1 MAGDVVRKGTIE
13 IDYRVDSSQLQTA
26 ENAVKGLTAPI
37 EQLINNVKDLS
48 NKIASLGTRMAST
61 VSGSSAE
68 FRGLSASVRGI
79 GRSAS
84 TMSRNMAQGFNNVVT
99 TVNGTTTEV
108 RALGATTAQMSS
120 KMESGLNRVENAIQ
134 DNGRELK
141 TLQSIARATGQAL
154 VTGFNHT
161 ETAIMETTM
170 EVMRLRYSLEQSNKT
185 ALEAFKK
192 ALGLLKQAKKE
203 ANNTESAFES
213 LGDTLG
219 TVKAAV
225 AGFVSF
231 EAMKGLVT
239 SASDWT
245 AAMNHFRAATGASFK
260 DMKQYG
266 ESAKAVFNEG
276 IGETPLE
283 VAQAMAKIGQ
293 NTQVSGKNL
302 EKLTK
307 SALALQKTFDWDPT
321 ELTRATDM
329 AYKQWGYSHTQTM
342 GLLAKGAQMGL
353 DKNQNLLDSMN
364 EYAVHF
370 KKIGMSGEDMI
381 KVFAAVGKQGVF
393 DLDKAGDALKE
404 FSIRSI
410 DGSKGTVEAYQ
421 QLGLNA
427 ETMAAQMAKGG
438 PTAKRTFSTI
448 LESIK
453 GVKDPVKQDAI
464 GVALFGTMWE
474 DMGKKAIFAL
484 NDTKGSLGN
493 VKGTLSEI
501 ERLQYNDATTAF
513 KALGRTI
520 NTELAGVAGNA
531 VNKLRDTL
539 NNLRESGKLKEL
551 FEGFTEKAQEAY
563 QIVKDLWQ
571 ALTDSYN
578 TIKDNWS
585 TIGPII
591 AGVTA
596 AFVTYKGVVAAYNA
610 GQKLQAAYNAIVTG
624 SLRTQ
629 TAAIWAN
636 NVAMLANPWT
646 WIVIG
651 IVALIAAIVL
661 CIVYWDQIKATIL
674 SWWAVIQPYLQVAW
688 EFVVWVFMGIYN
700 AVVSALSAVWGF
712 IVAVWQAIWGFIG
725 PIIMAIVNLVVAYF
739 QLWWAVVS
747 SVMQILWTVISGV
760 WSQIVAFV
768 GPIVAAVASAVSSA
782 WNRIKSV
789 VSSVMSAV
797 WAKIS
802 AIWNQIK
809 GFVGPIVSKIWETVK
824 TGFNTA
830 ISWLTGLVS
839 TMVQIGRDIIS
850 GLMNGI
856 AEKMGALAKKIT
868 SVKDTIVGGLKNA
881 LQVHSP
887 SRITME
893 LGTFV
898 TEGLA
903 VGMQAEL
910 PTLKQASNQVAS
922 ASIPSYT
929 PENTVNNT
937 RSATTENNS
946 WAPVFNL
953 TVNGA
958 DNPRDIEQRVRSW
971 VADAMRE
978 SFAGLSRSNPRLRE
992 V

>member
-26 ENAVKGLTAPI
+26 ESAVKGLTAPI

-99 TVNGTTTEV
+99 TVNDTTTEV
-108 RALGATTAQMSS
+108 RALGATTARMSS
-120 KMESGLNRVENAIQ
+120 KMESGLNRVENAIES
-134 DNGRELK
+134 NGRELK
-141 TLQSIARATGQAL
+141 TLQNIARATGQAL
-154 VTGFNHT
+154 TNGFDRTENAIT
-161 ETAIMETTM
+161 ETTV
-170 EVMRLRYSLEQSNKT
+170 EVMRMRYKMEELNRIAQEGFKQVV
-185 ALEAFKK
+185 EA
-192 ALGLLKQAKKE
+192 LKQTKKE
-203 ANNTESAFES
+203 ADNTESAFDK
-213 LGDTLG
+213 LAVTLG

-231 EAMKGLVT
+231 EALKGLVT

-293 NTQVSGKNL
+293 TTQISGKNL

-329 AYKQWGYSHTQTM
+329 AYKQWGMNHTETM

-370 KKIGMSGEDMI
+370 KKIGMGGEDMI

-410 DGSKGTVEAYQ
+410 DGSKSTIEAYQ

-427 ETMAAQMAKGG
+427 DTMAKQMAKGG

-539 NNLRESGKLKEL
+539 NNLRESGKLKEI
-551 FEGFTEKAQEAY
+551 FEVFTEKAQEAY

-624 SLRTQ
+624 SLKTQ

-661 CIVYWDQIKATIL
+661 CIVYWDRIKAKIL
-674 SWWAVIQPYLQVAW
+674 EWWAVISPPLQAFWDKCVQVFQGIW
-688 EFVVWVFMGIYN
+688 EVISPVV
-700 AVVSALSAVWGF
+700 
-712 IVAVWQAIWGFIG
+712 
-725 PIIMAIVNLVVAYF
+725 MAIVSFCQTYF

-747 SVMQILWTVISGV
+747 TVLHGIWSVLVAVWTAAYSFVSTIVGVIVQFAVAYFQLWWTVVSSVMEIIWTVISGV
-760 WSQIVAFV
+760 WQRISAFLGPILSAIWAKITSTWQRIWAFI
-768 GPIVAAVASAVSSA
+768 GPIVTNIWTTIQNAFNNGVA
-782 WNRIKSV
+782 
-789 VSSVMSAV
+789 
-797 WAKIS
+797 
-802 AIWNQIK
+802 
-809 GFVGPIVSKIWETVK
+809 
-824 TGFNTA
+824 
-830 ISWLTGLVS
+830 WLTGLVS
-839 TMVQIGRDIIS
+839 TMAQIGRDIIS
-850 GLMNGI
+850 GLISGI
-856 AEKMGALAKKIT
+856 TEKIGALTEKIT

-887 SRITME
+887 SKITME
-893 LGTFV
+893 LGTFI
-898 TEGLA
+898 TKGLA

-910 PTLKQASNQVAS
+910 PTLNKASNQVAA

-958 DNPRDIEQRVRSW
+958 DNPRDIESRVRSW

>member
-1 MAGDVVRKGTIE
+1 MAGDIVRKGTIE

-48 NKIASLGTRMAST
+48 NKIASLGSRITST

-68 FRGLSASVRGI
+68 FRGLSTSVRGI

-108 RALGATTAQMSS
+108 RALGVTTAQMSS
-120 KMESGLNRVENAIQ
+120 RMKSSLTRVENAVRS
-134 DNGRELK
+134 NGRELK
-141 TLQSIARATGQAL
+141 TLQNIARATRRIFIDGFTRAETAL
-154 VTGFNHT
+154 V
-161 ETAIMETTM
+161 ETTV
-170 EVMRLRYSLEQSNKT
+170 EVMRLRYKIEESNRIAQEGFKQVVE
-185 ALEAFKK
+185 ALKK
-192 ALGLLKQAKKE
+192 VKKE
-203 ANNTESAFES
+203 AGNTESAFEG
-213 LGDTLG
+213 LGGTLG
-219 TVKAAV
+219 TIKAAI
-225 AGFVSF
+225 AGFISF

-283 VAQAMAKIGQ
+283 IAQNMAKISQ
-293 NTQVSGKNL
+293 NTQVTGKNL

-307 SALALQKTFDWDPT
+307 SAMALQKTFNWDPN

-393 DLDKAGDALKE
+393 DFDKAGDALKE
-404 FSIRSI
+404 FSIRAI
-410 DGSKGTVEAYQ
+410 DGSDSTVGAFV

-427 ETMAAQMAKGG
+427 ETMAKQIAKGG
-438 PTAKRTFSTI
+438 PTAKRTFATI

-453 GVKDPVKQDAI
+453 RVKDPIKQDAI

-484 NDTKGSLGN
+484 GDTKSNLGD

-520 NTELAGVAGNA
+520 NTELAGVAGSA
-531 VNKLRDTL
+531 VNKLRDSL
-539 NNLRESGKLKEL
+539 NKLRESGKLKDI
-551 FEGFTEKAQEAY
+551 FEGFEESANSAY
-563 QIVKDLWQ
+563 EIGERIGAGLLRTYQF
-571 ALTDSYN
+571 A
-578 TIKDNWS
+578 KDNWS
-585 TIGPII
+585 TLGPII
-591 AGVTA
+591 KTVSA
-596 AFVTYKGVVAAYNA
+596 ALAVYNA
-610 GQKLQAAYNAIVTG
+610 LVLANVAGKKLEATWTAIVTG
-624 SLRTQ
+624 KMW
-629 TAAIWAN
+629 AANA
-636 NVAMLANPWT
+636 AMLANPYT

-651 IVALIAAIVL
+651 IVAVIAAIAL
-661 CIVYWDQIKATIL
+661 CIIYWDEIKATIL
-674 SWWAVIQPYLQVAW
+674 EWWAVISPPLQAFWDKCVQVFQGIW
-688 EFVVWVFMGIYN
+688 EVIGPVVMAIVSFSQAYFQVWWTVVSTVLQGIWSIIVSVWTAAYNFVVTVVPAIVQF
-700 AVVSALSAVWGF
+700 AVAYFRLWWAVLGPILSAIWLL
-712 IVAVWQAIWGFIG
+712 ITSTWQKIWAFIG
-725 PIIMAIVNLVVAYF
+725 PIVTNIWTTIQNAFNNGVA
-739 QLWWAVVS
+739 
-747 SVMQILWTVISGV
+747 
-760 WSQIVAFV
+760 
-768 GPIVAAVASAVSSA
+768 
-782 WNRIKSV
+782 
-789 VSSVMSAV
+789 
-797 WAKIS
+797 
-802 AIWNQIK
+802 
-809 GFVGPIVSKIWETVK
+809 
-824 TGFNTA
+824 
-830 ISWLTGLVS
+830 WLTGLIS
-839 TMVQIGRDIIS
+839 TMAQIGRDIIS
-850 GLMNGI
+850 GLINGI
-856 AEKMGALAKKIT
+856 TERMGALTEKIT
-868 SVKDTIVGGLKNA
+868 SVKNTIVGGLKNA

-887 SRITME
+887 SKVTME

-903 VGMQAEL
+903 IGMQAEL

-937 RSATTENNS
+937 RSVTTENNS
-946 WAPVFNL
+946 WAPIFNL

-958 DNPRDIEQRVRSW
+958 DNPRDVEQRVRSW

>member
-48 NKIASLGTRMAST
+48 NKIASLGSRINST

-68 FRGLSASVRGI
+68 FRGLSTSVRGI

-99 TVNGTTTEV
+99 TVNDTTAEV

-120 KMESGLNRVENAIQ
+120 KMESGLNRVENAIEG
-134 DNGRELK
+134 NGRELR
-141 TLQSIARATGQAL
+141 TLQNIARATGQAL
-154 VTGFNHT
+154 TNGFDRTENAIT
-161 ETAIMETTM
+161 ETTT
-170 EVMRLRYSLEQSNKT
+170 EVMRMRYKIEESNRIAQEGFKQVVE
-185 ALEAFKK
+185 ALKNT
-192 ALGLLKQAKKE
+192 KKE
-203 ANNTESAFES
+203 ANNTESAFDK
-213 LGDTLG
+213 LAGTLG

-231 EAMKGLVT
+231 EAMKGLVI

-293 NTQVSGKNL
+293 NTQVTGKNL

-307 SALALQKTFDWDPT
+307 SAMALQKTFDWDPT

-393 DLDKAGDALKE
+393 DFDKAGDALKE
-404 FSIRSI
+404 FSIRAI
-410 DGSKGTVEAYQ
+410 DGSDSTVGAFV

-427 ETMAAQMAKGG
+427 DTMAKQIAKGG
-438 PTAKRTFSTI
+438 PTAKRTFATI

-453 GVKDPVKQDAI
+453 SVKDPVKQDAI

-484 NDTKGSLGN
+484 GDTKGSLGD

-501 ERLQYNDATTAF
+501 ERLQYNDAITAF

-520 NTELAGVAGNA
+520 NTELAGVAGSA
-531 VNKLRDTL
+531 VNHLRDSI
-539 NNLRESGKLKEL
+539 NKLRESGKLKEIL
-551 FEGFTEKAQEAY
+551 EGFTEKATEAY
-563 QIVKDLWQ
+563 QIAKDLGS
-571 ALTDSYN
+571 ALLDGYN
-578 TIKDNWS
+578 TMKDNWS

-591 AGVTA
+591 EGVTA
-596 AFVTYKGVVAAYNA
+596 ALVAYNAVVAAYNA
-610 GQKLQAAYNAIVTG
+610 GKKLEVFWTKLTTGELQK
-624 SLRTQ
+624 Q

-636 NVAMLANPWT
+636 NVAMLANPYT

-661 CIVYWDQIKATIL
+661 LIVYWDEIKATIL
-674 SWWAVIQPYLQVAW
+674 EWWAVISPPLQAFWDKCVQVFQGIW
-688 EFVVWVFMGIYN
+688 EVISPVVMAIVSFCQAYFRVWW
-700 AVVSALSAVWGF
+700 AVVSTVLQGIWSTLVTVWTTIYSF
-712 IVAVWQAIWGFIG
+712 VVTVIPAIIQF
-725 PIIMAIVNLVVAYF
+725 AVAYF
-739 QLWWAVVS
+739 HLWWAVVS
-747 SVMQILWTVISGV
+747 AVMEIMWTVISGV
-760 WSQIVAFV
+760 WQRIWAFL
-768 GPIVAAVASAVSSA
+768 GPIL
-782 WNRIKSV
+782 
-789 VSSVMSAV
+789 
-797 WAKIS
+797 S
-802 AIWNQIK
+802 AIWLLITSTWQRIWA
-809 GFVGPIVSKIWETVK
+809 FIGPTVTNIWT
-824 TGFNTA
+824 TIQNAFNNGVA
-830 ISWLTGLVS
+830 WLYGLVS
-839 TMVQIGRDIIS
+839 TMAQIGRDIIS
-850 GLMNGI
+850 GLINGI
-856 AEKMGALAKKIT
+856 TERMGALTEKIT
-868 SVKDTIVGGLKNA
+868 SVKNTIVGGLKNA

-887 SRITME
+887 SKVTME

-937 RSATTENNS
+937 RSVTTENNS
-946 WAPVFNL
+946 WAPIFNL

-958 DNPRDIEQRVRSW
+958 DNPRDVEQRVRAW

>member
-37 EQLINNVKDLS
+37 EQLINNIKDLS
-48 NKIASLGTRMAST
+48 NKIASLGSRITST
-61 VSGSSAE
+61 VNGSSAE
-68 FRGLSASVRGI
+68 FRGLSTSVRGI

-99 TVNGTTTEV
+99 TVNSTTTEV
-108 RALGATTAQMSS
+108 RSLGATTARMSS
-120 KMESGLNRVENAIQ
+120 RMGSGLNRVENAVRS
-134 DNGRELK
+134 NGRELK
-141 TLQSIARATGQAL
+141 TLQNIVRATGRIFISSFTRAETAL
-154 VTGFNHT
+154 V
-161 ETAIMETTM
+161 ETTI
-170 EVMRLRYSLEQSNKT
+170 EVMRMRYKMEEATRITKEGFKQVVE
-185 ALEAFKK
+185 ALKK
-192 ALGLLKQAKKE
+192 LKKE
-203 ANNTESAFES
+203 AGNTESAFEG
-213 LGDTLG
+213 LGDSLG
-219 TVKAAV
+219 TVKAAI
-225 AGFVSF
+225 AGFVGF
-231 EAMKGLVT
+231 EAIKSLAS

-245 AAMNHFRAATGASFK
+245 AAMNHFRAATGAGFK
-260 DMKQYG
+260 EMKQYG

-283 VAQAMAKIGQ
+283 VASAMAKISQ
-293 NTQVSGKNL
+293 NTQVTGKNL

-307 SALALQKTFDWDPT
+307 SAMALQKTFNWDPN

-393 DLDKAGDALKE
+393 DFDKAGDALKE
-404 FSIRSI
+404 FSIRAI
-410 DGSKGTVEAYQ
+410 DGSDSTVGAYV

-427 ETMAAQMAKGG
+427 DTMAKQIAKGG
-438 PTAKRTFSTI
+438 PTAKRTFATI

-453 GVKDPVKQDAI
+453 RVKDPIKQDAI

-484 NDTKGSLGN
+484 GDTKSNLGD

-531 VNKLRDTL
+531 VNKLRDSL
-539 NNLRESGKLKEL
+539 NKLRESGKLKDI
-551 FEGFTEKAQEAY
+551 FEGFEESANSAY
-563 QIVKDLWQ
+563 EIGERIGRGLLRTYQF
-571 ALTDSYN
+571 AEN
-578 TIKDNWS
+578 NWS
-585 TIGPII
+585 TLGPII
-591 AGVTA
+591 KTVSA
-596 AFVTYKGVVAAYNA
+596 ALVVYNA
-610 GQKLQAAYNAIVTG
+610 LVLANVAGKQLEATWLSIVTG
-624 SLRTQ
+624 EMW
-629 TAAIWAN
+629 AANA
-636 NVAMLANPWT
+636 AMLANPYT

-651 IVALIAAIVL
+651 IVAVIAAIAL
-661 CIVYWDQIKATIL
+661 CIIYWDEIKATIL
-674 SWWAVIQPYLQVAW
+674 EWWAVISPPLQAFWDKCVQVFQGIW
-688 EFVVWVFMGIYN
+688 EVIGPVVMAIVSFSQAYFQVWWT
-700 AVVSALSAVWGF
+700 VVSTVLQGIWSVL
-712 IVAVWQAIWGFIG
+712 VAVWTAAYNFVITVV
-725 PIIMAIVNLVVAYF
+725 PAIVQFAVAYF
-739 QLWWAVVS
+739 QLWWAVLGP
-747 SVMQILWTVISGV
+747 ILSAIWLLITSTWQKI
-760 WSQIVAFV
+760 WAFI
-768 GPIVAAVASAVSSA
+768 GPIVTNIWTTIQNAFNNGVA
-782 WNRIKSV
+782 
-789 VSSVMSAV
+789 
-797 WAKIS
+797 
-802 AIWNQIK
+802 
-809 GFVGPIVSKIWETVK
+809 
-824 TGFNTA
+824 
-830 ISWLTGLVS
+830 WLTGLVS
-839 TMVQIGRDIIS
+839 TMAQIGRDIIS
-850 GLMNGI
+850 GLINGI
-856 AEKMGALAKKIT
+856 TERIGALTAKIT
-868 SVKDTIVGGLKNA
+868 SVKNTIVGGLKNA

-887 SRITME
+887 SKITME

-903 VGMQAEL
+903 IGMQAEL

-922 ASIPSYT
+922 ASIPTYT

-937 RSATTENNS
+937 RSTTTENNS

-958 DNPRDIEQRVRSW
+958 DNPRDVEQRVRSW

>member
-48 NKIASLGTRMAST
+48 NKIASLGTRITST
-61 VSGSSAE
+61 VNGSSAE
-68 FRGLSASVRGI
+68 FRGLSNSVRGI

-99 TVNGTTTEV
+99 TVNSTTTEV
-108 RALGATTAQMSS
+108 RSLGATTARMSS
-120 KMESGLNRVENAIQ
+120 RMGSGLNRVENAVRS
-134 DNGRELK
+134 NGRELK
-141 TLQSIARATGQAL
+141 TLQNIVRATGRIFINSFTRAETAL
-154 VTGFNHT
+154 V
-161 ETAIMETTM
+161 ETTI
-170 EVMRLRYSLEQSNKT
+170 EVMRMRYKMEEVTRITQEGFKQVVE
-185 ALEAFKK
+185 ALKK
-192 ALGLLKQAKKE
+192 VKKE
-203 ANNTESAFES
+203 AGNTESAFEG
-213 LGDTLG
+213 LGGTLG
-219 TVKAAV
+219 TIKAAV

-231 EAMKGLVT
+231 EAIKGLVT

-283 VAQAMAKIGQ
+283 VASAMAKVSQ
-293 NTQVSGKNL
+293 NTQVTGKNL

-307 SALALQKTFDWDPT
+307 SAMALQKTFNWDPT

-393 DLDKAGDALKE
+393 DFDKAGDALKE
-404 FSIRSI
+404 FSIRAI
-410 DGSKGTVEAYQ
+410 DGSDSTVGAYV

-427 ETMAAQMAKGG
+427 DTMAKQIAKGG
-438 PTAKRTFSTI
+438 PTAKRTFATI

-453 GVKDPVKQDAI
+453 SVKDPVKQDAI

-484 NDTKGSLGN
+484 GDTKGSLGD

-531 VNKLRDTL
+531 VNHLRDSI
-539 NNLRESGKLKEL
+539 NQLRESGKLKEI
-551 FEGFTEKAQEAY
+551 FEGFTEKATEAY
-563 QIVKDLWQ
+563 QIAKDLGS
-571 ALTDSYN
+571 ALMDGYN

-585 TIGPII
+585 TLGPII

-596 AFVTYKGVVAAYNA
+596 ALVAYNGVVAAYNA
-610 GQKLQAAYNAIVTG
+610 GKKLEVFWTKLTTGELQK
-624 SLRTQ
+624 Q

-636 NVAMLANPWT
+636 NAAMLANPYT

-661 CIVYWDQIKATIL
+661 LIVYWDEIKATIL
-674 SWWAVIQPYLQVAW
+674 EWWAVISPPLQAFWDKCVQVFQGIW
-688 EFVVWVFMGIYN
+688 EVISPVVMAIVSFSQAYFKVWW
-700 AVVSALSAVWGF
+700 AVVSTVLQGIWFTLVTVWTAAYNF
-712 IVAVWQAIWGFIG
+712 VVTVIPAIIQF
-725 PIIMAIVNLVVAYF
+725 AVAYF

-747 SVMQILWTVISGV
+747 AVMEIMWTVISGV
-760 WSQIVAFV
+760 WQRIWAFL
-768 GPIVAAVASAVSSA
+768 GPIL
-782 WNRIKSV
+782 
-789 VSSVMSAV
+789 
-797 WAKIS
+797 S
-802 AIWNQIK
+802 AIWLLITSTWQRIWA
-809 GFVGPIVSKIWETVK
+809 FIGPTVTNIWT
-824 TGFNTA
+824 TIQNAFNNGVT
-830 ISWLTGLVS
+830 WLSGLAS
-839 TMVQIGRDIIS
+839 TMAQIGRDIIS
-850 GLMNGI
+850 GLINGI
-856 AEKMGALAKKIT
+856 SERIGALTEKIN
-868 SVKDTIVGGLKNA
+868 SVKNTIVGGLKNA
-881 LQVHSP
+881 LKVHSP
-887 SRITME
+887 SKVTME

-937 RSATTENNS
+937 RSVTTENNS
-946 WAPVFNL
+946 WAPIFNL

-958 DNPRDIEQRVRSW
+958 DNPRDVEQRVRAW

>member
-1 MAGDVVRKGTIE
+1 MAGDVLRKTIIE
-13 IDYRVDSSQLQTA
+13 AEYRVDASQLNSA
-26 ENAVKGLTAPI
+26 ESAVRGLAAPI
-37 EQLINNVKDLS
+37 QGLENSIKDLIT
-48 NKIASLGTRMAST
+48 KINSFGSSISSTVGASSAEFSALSST
-61 VSGSSAE
+61 VSG
-68 FRGLSASVRGI
+68 I
-79 GRSAS
+79 GNDTRKIS
-84 TMSRNMAQGFNNVVT
+84 TNMAQGFNNVVT
-99 TVNGTTTEV
+99 TVDGTTKEV
-108 RALGATTAQMSS
+108 QKLGTTAEKISA
-120 KMESGLNRVENAIQ
+120 KMEAGFKDVETAVR
-134 DNGRELK
+134 DNGKELQK
-141 TLQSIARATGQAL
+141 LNT
-154 VTGFNHT
+154 
-161 ETAIMETTM
+161 TAAKIGTTM
-170 EVMRLRYSLEQSNKT
+170 ERGFDRMENSISEVSVEIWQLKDRIEESNRIAKEGFNKVVQ
-185 ALEAFKK
+185 AL
-192 ALGLLKQAKKE
+192 QQTKKE
-203 ANNTESAFES
+203 ANNTENAFDKLS
-213 LGDTLG
+213 GTLG
-219 TVKAAV
+219 AVKAAA
-225 AGFVSF
+225 AGFISF

-283 VAQAMAKIGQ
+283 IAQNMAKISQ
-293 NTQVSGKNL
+293 NTKVTGKNL

-307 SALALQKTFDWDPT
+307 SAMALQKTFDWDPN

-393 DLDKAGDALKE
+393 DFDKAGDALKE
-404 FSIRSI
+404 FSIRAI
-410 DGSKGTVEAYQ
+410 DGSKSTVEAYQ
-421 QLGLNA
+421 KLGLNA

-438 PTAKRTFSTI
+438 PTAKRTFATI

-453 GVKDPVKQDAI
+453 RVKDPIKQDAI

-493 VKGTLSEI
+493 VKRTLSEI

-520 NTELAGVAGNA
+520 NTELAGVAGSA
-531 VNKLRDTL
+531 VNKLRDSL
-539 NNLRESGKLKEL
+539 NKLRESGKLKDI
-551 FEGFTEKAQEAY
+551 FEGFEEEAKSAYAIGERIGGGLLRTY
-563 QIVKDLWQ
+563 QF
-571 ALTDSYN
+571 A
-578 TIKDNWS
+578 KDNWS
-585 TIGPII
+585 TLGPII
-591 AGVTA
+591 KTVSA
-596 AFVTYKGVVAAYNA
+596 ALAVYNA
-610 GQKLQAAYNAIVTG
+610 LVLANVAGKQLEATWLSIVTG
-624 SLRTQ
+624 EMW
-629 TAAIWAN
+629 AANA
-636 NVAMLANPWT
+636 AMLANPYT

-651 IVALIAAIVL
+651 IVAVIAAIAL
-661 CIVYWDQIKATIL
+661 CIMYWDEIKATIL
-674 SWWAVIQPYLQVAW
+674 EWWAVISPPLQAFWDKCVQVFQGIW
-688 EFVVWVFMGIYN
+688 EVISPVVMAIVSFCQAYFQVWW
-700 AVVSALSAVWGF
+700 AVVSTVLQGIWSTLVTVWTTIYSF
-712 IVAVWQAIWGFIG
+712 VVTVIPAIIQF
-725 PIIMAIVNLVVAYF
+725 AVAYF

-747 SVMQILWTVISGV
+747 AVMEIMWTVISGV
-760 WSQIVAFV
+760 WQRIWAFL
-768 GPIVAAVASAVSSA
+768 GPIL
-782 WNRIKSV
+782 
-789 VSSVMSAV
+789 
-797 WAKIS
+797 S
-802 AIWNQIK
+802 AIWLLITSTWQRIWA
-809 GFVGPIVSKIWETVK
+809 FIGPTVTNIWT
-824 TGFNTA
+824 TIQNAFNNGVA
-830 ISWLTGLVS
+830 WLYGLVS
-839 TMVQIGRDIIS
+839 TMAQIGRDIIS
-850 GLMNGI
+850 GLISGI
-856 AEKMGALAKKIT
+856 TEKIGALTEKIN
-868 SVKDTIVGGLKNA
+868 SVKNTIVGGLKNA

-887 SRITME
+887 SKVTME

-903 VGMQAEL
+903 IGMQAEL

-922 ASIPSYT
+922 ASIPTYT

-937 RSATTENNS
+937 RSTTTENNS

-958 DNPRDIEQRVRSW
+958 DNPRDVEQRVRSW

-978 SFAGLSRSNPRLRE
+978 SFAGLNRSNPRLRE

>member
-48 NKIASLGTRMAST
+48 NKIASLGTRITST
-61 VSGSSAE
+61 VNGSSAE
-68 FRGLSASVRGI
+68 FRGLSTSVRGI

-108 RALGATTAQMSS
+108 RALGVTTAQMSS
-120 KMESGLNRVENAIQ
+120 RMESGLNRVENVIKS
-134 DNGRELK
+134 NGRELR
-141 TLQSIARATGQAL
+141 TLQNIARATGQAL
-154 VTGFNHT
+154 TNGFDRTENAIT
-161 ETAIMETTM
+161 ETTT
-170 EVMRLRYSLEQSNKT
+170 EVMRMRYKIEESNRIAQEGFNKVVE
-185 ALEAFKK
+185 ALKNT
-192 ALGLLKQAKKE
+192 KKE
-203 ANNTESAFES
+203 ANNTESAFDK
-213 LGDTLG
+213 LAGTLG
-219 TVKAAV
+219 TVKTAV

-245 AAMNHFRAATGASFK
+245 AAMNHFRAATGAGFK
-260 DMKQYG
+260 EMKQYG

-283 VAQAMAKIGQ
+283 VASAMAKVSQ
-293 NTQVSGKNL
+293 NTQVTGKNL

-307 SALALQKTFDWDPT
+307 SAMALQKTFDWDPT

-393 DLDKAGDALKE
+393 DFDKAGDALKE
-404 FSIRSI
+404 FSIRAI
-410 DGSKGTVEAYQ
+410 DGSDSTVGAYV

-427 ETMAAQMAKGG
+427 DTMAKQIAKGG
-438 PTAKRTFSTI
+438 PTAKRTFATI

-453 GVKDPVKQDAI
+453 SVKDPVKQDAI

-493 VKGTLSEI
+493 VKGALSEI

-520 NTELAGVAGNA
+520 NTELAGVAGSA
-531 VNKLRDTL
+531 VNKLRDSL
-539 NNLRESGKLKEL
+539 NQLRESGKLKDI
-551 FEGFTEKAQEAY
+551 FEGFEEKANSAY
-563 QIVKDLWQ
+563 AIGERIGGGLLRTYQF
-571 ALTDSYN
+571 A
-578 TIKDNWS
+578 KDNWS
-585 TIGPII
+585 TLGPII
-591 AGVTA
+591 KTVSA
-596 AFVTYKGVVAAYNA
+596 ALAVYNA
-610 GQKLQAAYNAIVTG
+610 LVLANVAGKQLEATWLSIVTG
-624 SLRTQ
+624 EMW
-629 TAAIWAN
+629 AANA
-636 NVAMLANPWT
+636 AMLANPYT

-651 IVALIAAIVL
+651 IVAVIAAIAL
-661 CIVYWDQIKATIL
+661 CIIYWDEIKATIL
-674 SWWAVIQPYLQVAW
+674 EWWAVISPPLQAFWDKCVQ
-688 EFVVWVFMGIYN
+688 VFQGI
-700 AVVSALSAVWGF
+700 
-712 IVAVWQAIWGFIG
+712 WQVIG
-725 PIIMAIVNLVVAYF
+725 PVVMAIVSFSQAYFQVWWTVVSTVLQGIWSIIIAVWTAAYNFVVTVVPAIVQFAVAYF
-739 QLWWAVVS
+739 RLWWAVLGPILSAIWLLIS
-747 SVMQILWTVISGV
+747 STWKKIW
-760 WSQIVAFV
+760 AFV
-768 GPIVAAVASAVSSA
+768 GPIVTNIWTTIKNAFNNGVA
-782 WNRIKSV
+782 
-789 VSSVMSAV
+789 
-797 WAKIS
+797 
-802 AIWNQIK
+802 
-809 GFVGPIVSKIWETVK
+809 
-824 TGFNTA
+824 
-830 ISWLTGLVS
+830 WLTGIIS
-839 TMVQIGRDIIS
+839 TMAQIGRDIIS
-850 GLMNGI
+850 GLINGI
-856 AEKMGALAKKIT
+856 TERMGALTEKIT
-868 SVKDTIVGGLKNA
+868 SVKNTIVGGLKNA

-887 SRITME
+887 SKVTME

-903 VGMQAEL
+903 IGMQAEL

-937 RSATTENNS
+937 RSVTTENNS
-946 WAPVFNL
+946 WAPIFNL

-958 DNPRDIEQRVRSW
+958 DNPRDVEQRVRSW

>member
-37 EQLINNVKDLS
+37 EQLINNIKDLS
-48 NKIASLGTRMAST
+48 NKIASLGSRITST
-61 VSGSSAE
+61 VNGSSAE
-68 FRGLSASVRGI
+68 FRGLSTSVRGI

-99 TVNGTTTEV
+99 TVNSTTTEV
-108 RALGATTAQMSS
+108 RSLGATTARMSS
-120 KMESGLNRVENAIQ
+120 RMGSGLNRVENAVRS
-134 DNGRELK
+134 NGRELK
-141 TLQSIARATGQAL
+141 TLQNIVRATGRIFINSFTRAETAL
-154 VTGFNHT
+154 V
-161 ETAIMETTM
+161 ETTI
-170 EVMRLRYSLEQSNKT
+170 EVMRMRYKMEEATRITKEGFKQVVE
-185 ALEAFKK
+185 ALKK
-192 ALGLLKQAKKE
+192 LKKE
-203 ANNTESAFES
+203 AGNTESAFEG
-213 LGDTLG
+213 LGDSLG
-219 TVKAAV
+219 TVKAAI
-225 AGFVSF
+225 AGFVGF
-231 EAMKGLVT
+231 EAIKSLAS

-245 AAMNHFRAATGASFK
+245 AAMNHFRAATGAGFK
-260 DMKQYG
+260 EMKQYG

-283 VAQAMAKIGQ
+283 VASAMAKISQ
-293 NTQVSGKNL
+293 NTQVTGKNL

-307 SALALQKTFDWDPT
+307 SAMALQKTFNWDPN

-393 DLDKAGDALKE
+393 DFDKAGDALKE
-404 FSIRSI
+404 FSIRAI
-410 DGSKGTVEAYQ
+410 DGSDSTVGAYV

-427 ETMAAQMAKGG
+427 DTMAKQIAKGG
-438 PTAKRTFSTI
+438 PTAKRTFATI

-453 GVKDPVKQDAI
+453 RVKDPIKQDAI

-484 NDTKGSLGN
+484 GDTKSNLGD

-531 VNKLRDTL
+531 VNKLRDSL
-539 NNLRESGKLKEL
+539 NKLRESGKLKDI
-551 FEGFTEKAQEAY
+551 FEGFEESANSAY
-563 QIVKDLWQ
+563 EIGERIGRGLLRTYQF
-571 ALTDSYN
+571 AEN
-578 TIKDNWS
+578 NWS
-585 TIGPII
+585 TLGPII
-591 AGVTA
+591 KTVSA
-596 AFVTYKGVVAAYNA
+596 ALAVYNA
-610 GQKLQAAYNAIVTG
+610 LVLANVAGKQLEATWTAIVTG
-624 SLRTQ
+624 KMW
-629 TAAIWAN
+629 AANA
-636 NVAMLANPWT
+636 AMLANPYT

-651 IVALIAAIVL
+651 IVAVIAAIAL
-661 CIVYWDQIKATIL
+661 CIIYWDEIKATIL
-674 SWWAVIQPYLQVAW
+674 EWWAVISPPIQAFWDKCVQVFQGIWEVIGPVVMAIVSFSQTYFQVWWTIVSTVLQ
-688 EFVVWVFMGIYN
+688 GIWS
-700 AVVSALSAVWGF
+700 VL
-712 IVAVWQAIWGFIG
+712 VAVWTAAYNFVITVV
-725 PIIMAIVNLVVAYF
+725 PAIVQFAVAYF
-739 QLWWAVVS
+739 QLWWAVLGP
-747 SVMQILWTVISGV
+747 ILSAIWLLITSTWQKI
-760 WSQIVAFV
+760 WAFI
-768 GPIVAAVASAVSSA
+768 GPIVTNIWTTIQNAFNNGVA
-782 WNRIKSV
+782 
-789 VSSVMSAV
+789 
-797 WAKIS
+797 
-802 AIWNQIK
+802 
-809 GFVGPIVSKIWETVK
+809 
-824 TGFNTA
+824 
-830 ISWLTGLVS
+830 WLTGLVS
-839 TMVQIGRDIIS
+839 TMAQIGRDIIS
-850 GLMNGI
+850 GLINGI
-856 AEKMGALAKKIT
+856 TERIGALTAKIT
-868 SVKDTIVGGLKNA
+868 SVKNTIVGGLKNA

-887 SRITME
+887 SKITME

-903 VGMQAEL
+903 IGMQAEL

-937 RSATTENNS
+937 RSTTTENNS

-958 DNPRDIEQRVRSW
+958 DNPRDVEQRVRSW

>member
-37 EQLINNVKDLS
+37 EQLINNIKDLS
-48 NKIASLGTRMAST
+48 NKIASLGSRITST
-61 VSGSSAE
+61 VNGSSAE
-68 FRGLSASVRGI
+68 FRGLSTSVRGI

-99 TVNGTTTEV
+99 TVNSTTTEV
-108 RALGATTAQMSS
+108 RSLGATTARMSS
-120 KMESGLNRVENAIQ
+120 RMGSGLNRVENAVRS
-134 DNGRELK
+134 NGRELK
-141 TLQSIARATGQAL
+141 TLQNIVRATGRIFISSFTRAETAL
-154 VTGFNHT
+154 V
-161 ETAIMETTM
+161 ETTI
-170 EVMRLRYSLEQSNKT
+170 EVMRMRYKMEEATRITKEGFKQVVE
-185 ALEAFKK
+185 ALKK
-192 ALGLLKQAKKE
+192 LKKE
-203 ANNTESAFES
+203 AGNTESAFEG
-213 LGDTLG
+213 LGDSLG
-219 TVKAAV
+219 TVKAAI
-225 AGFVSF
+225 AGFVGF
-231 EAMKGLVT
+231 EAIKSLAS

-245 AAMNHFRAATGASFK
+245 AAMNHFRAATGAGFK
-260 DMKQYG
+260 EMKQYG

-283 VAQAMAKIGQ
+283 VASAMAKISQ
-293 NTQVSGKNL
+293 NTQVTGKNL

-307 SALALQKTFDWDPT
+307 SAMALQKTFNWDPN

-393 DLDKAGDALKE
+393 DFDKAGDALKE
-404 FSIRSI
+404 FSIRAI
-410 DGSKGTVEAYQ
+410 DGSDSTVGAYV

-427 ETMAAQMAKGG
+427 DTMAKQIAKGG
-438 PTAKRTFSTI
+438 PTAKRTFATI

-453 GVKDPVKQDAI
+453 RVKDPIKQDAI

-484 NDTKGSLGN
+484 GDTKSNLGD

-531 VNKLRDTL
+531 VNKLRDSL
-539 NNLRESGKLKEL
+539 NKLRESGKLKDI
-551 FEGFTEKAQEAY
+551 FEGFEESANSAY
-563 QIVKDLWQ
+563 EIGERIGRGLLRTYQF
-571 ALTDSYN
+571 AEN
-578 TIKDNWS
+578 NWS
-585 TIGPII
+585 TLGPII
-591 AGVTA
+591 KTVSA
-596 AFVTYKGVVAAYNA
+596 ALAVYNA
-610 GQKLQAAYNAIVTG
+610 LVLANVAGKQLEATWTAIVTG
-624 SLRTQ
+624 KMW
-629 TAAIWAN
+629 AANA
-636 NVAMLANPWT
+636 AMLANPYT

-651 IVALIAAIVL
+651 IVAVIAAIAL
-661 CIVYWDQIKATIL
+661 CIIYWDEIKATIL
-674 SWWAVIQPYLQVAW
+674 EWWAVISPPLQAFWDKCVQVFQGIW
-688 EFVVWVFMGIYN
+688 EVIGPVVMAIVSFSQAYFQVWWT
-700 AVVSALSAVWGF
+700 VVSTVLQGIWSVL
-712 IVAVWQAIWGFIG
+712 VAVWTAAYNFVITVV
-725 PIIMAIVNLVVAYF
+725 PAIVQFAVAYF
-739 QLWWAVVS
+739 QLWWAVLGP
-747 SVMQILWTVISGV
+747 ILSAIWLLITSTWQKI
-760 WSQIVAFV
+760 WAFI
-768 GPIVAAVASAVSSA
+768 GPIVTNIWTTIQNAFNNGVA
-782 WNRIKSV
+782 
-789 VSSVMSAV
+789 
-797 WAKIS
+797 
-802 AIWNQIK
+802 
-809 GFVGPIVSKIWETVK
+809 
-824 TGFNTA
+824 
-830 ISWLTGLVS
+830 WLTGLVS
-839 TMVQIGRDIIS
+839 TMAQIGRDIIS
-850 GLMNGI
+850 GLINGI
-856 AEKMGALAKKIT
+856 TERIGALTAKIT
-868 SVKDTIVGGLKNA
+868 SVKNTIVGGLKNA

-887 SRITME
+887 SKITME

-903 VGMQAEL
+903 IGMQAEL

-922 ASIPSYT
+922 ASIPTYT

-937 RSATTENNS
+937 RSTTTENNS

-958 DNPRDIEQRVRSW
+958 DNPRDVEQRVRSW

>member
-1 MAGDVVRKGTIE
+1 MAGDVIRKGTIE

-26 ENAVKGLTAPI
+26 ESAVKGLTAPI

-68 FRGLSASVRGI
+68 FRGLSTSVRGI

-99 TVNGTTTEV
+99 TVNDTTTEV
-108 RALGATTAQMSS
+108 RSLGATTAQMSS
-120 KMESGLNRVENAIQ
+120 KMESGLNRVENAIEG
-134 DNGRELK
+134 NGRELR
-141 TLQSIARATGQAL
+141 TLQNIARATGQAL
-154 VTGFNHT
+154 TNGFDRTENAIT
-161 ETAIMETTM
+161 ETTT
-170 EVMRLRYSLEQSNKT
+170 EVMRMRYKIEELNRIAQEGFKQVV
-185 ALEAFKK
+185 EA
-192 ALGLLKQAKKE
+192 LKQTKKE
-203 ANNTESAFES
+203 ANNTESAFDK
-213 LGDTLG
+213 LAGTLG

-231 EAMKGLVT
+231 EALKGLVT

-293 NTQVSGKNL
+293 NTQVTGKNL

-307 SALALQKTFDWDPT
+307 SAMALQKTFDWDPT

-393 DLDKAGDALKE
+393 DFDKAGDALKE
-404 FSIRSI
+404 FSIRAI
-410 DGSKGTVEAYQ
+410 DGSDSTVGAYV

-427 ETMAAQMAKGG
+427 DTMAKQIAKGG
-438 PTAKRTFSTI
+438 PTAKRTFATI

-453 GVKDPVKQDAI
+453 SVKDPVKQDAI

-484 NDTKGSLGN
+484 GDTKGSLGD

-501 ERLQYNDATTAF
+501 ERLQYNDAITAF

-520 NTELAGVAGNA
+520 NTELAGVAGSA
-531 VNKLRDTL
+531 VNKLRDSL
-539 NNLRESGKLKEL
+539 NKLRESGKLKDI
-551 FEGFTEKAQEAY
+551 FEGFEEKANSAY
-563 QIVKDLWQ
+563 EIGERIGRGLLRTYQF
-571 ALTDSYN
+571 A
-578 TIKDNWS
+578 KDNWS
-585 TIGPII
+585 TLGPII
-591 AGVTA
+591 KTVSA
-596 AFVTYKGVVAAYNA
+596 ALAVYNA
-610 GQKLQAAYNAIVTG
+610 LVLANVAGKQLEATWISIVTG
-624 SLRTQ
+624 EMW
-629 TAAIWAN
+629 AANA
-636 NVAMLANPWT
+636 AMLANPYT

-651 IVALIAAIVL
+651 IVAVIAAIAL
-661 CIVYWDQIKATIL
+661 CIVYWDEIKATIL
-674 SWWAVIQPYLQVAW
+674 EWWAVISPPLQAFWDKCVQVFQGIW
-688 EFVVWVFMGIYN
+688 EVIGPVVMAIVSFSQAYFQVWWT
-700 AVVSALSAVWGF
+700 VVSTVLQGIWFVL
-712 IVAVWQAIWGFIG
+712 VAVWTAAYNFVITVV
-725 PIIMAIVNLVVAYF
+725 PAIVQFAVAYF
-739 QLWWAVVS
+739 QLWWAVLGPILSAIWLLIS
-747 SVMQILWTVISGV
+747 STWQRIW
-760 WSQIVAFV
+760 AFI
-768 GPIVAAVASAVSSA
+768 GPIVTNIWTTIQNAFNNGVA
-782 WNRIKSV
+782 
-789 VSSVMSAV
+789 
-797 WAKIS
+797 
-802 AIWNQIK
+802 
-809 GFVGPIVSKIWETVK
+809 
-824 TGFNTA
+824 
-830 ISWLTGLVS
+830 WLSGLIS
-839 TMVQIGRDIIS
+839 TMAQIGRDIIS
-850 GLMNGI
+850 GLINGI
-856 AEKMGALAKKIT
+856 TERIGALTEKIT
-868 SVKDTIVGGLKNA
+868 SVKNTIVGGLKNA
-881 LQVHSP
+881 LKVHSP
-887 SRITME
+887 SKITME

-937 RSATTENNS
+937 RSVTTENNS
-946 WAPVFNL
+946 WAPIFNL

-958 DNPRDIEQRVRSW
+958 DNPRDVEQRVRAW

>member
-13 IDYRVDSSQLQTA
+13 IDYRVDFSQLQTA

-68 FRGLSASVRGI
+68 FRGLSTSVRGI

-108 RALGATTAQMSS
+108 RALGVTTAQMSS
-120 KMESGLNRVENAIQ
+120 RMKSSLTRVENAVRS
-134 DNGRELK
+134 NGRELK
-141 TLQSIARATGQAL
+141 TLQNIARATGRIFIN
-154 VTGFNHT
+154 GFT
-161 ETAIMETTM
+161 RAETALIETTI
-170 EVMRLRYSLEQSNKT
+170 EVMRMRYKMEEATRITKEGFKQVVE
-185 ALEAFKK
+185 ALKK
-192 ALGLLKQAKKE
+192 VKKE
-203 ANNTESAFES
+203 ASNTERAFEGLGDS
-213 LGDTLG
+213 LGTF
-219 TVKAAV
+219 KAAI
-225 AGFVSF
+225 AGFVGF
-231 EAMKGLVT
+231 EAIKGLVS

-245 AAMNHFRAATGASFK
+245 AAMNHFRAATGAGFK
-260 DMKQYG
+260 EMKQYG

-283 VAQAMAKIGQ
+283 VASAMAKVSQ
-293 NTQVSGKNL
+293 NTKVTGKNL

-307 SALALQKTFDWDPT
+307 SAMALQKTFNWDPN

-393 DLDKAGDALKE
+393 DFDKAGDALKE

-410 DGSKGTVEAYQ
+410 DGSKSTIEAYQ

-453 GVKDPVKQDAI
+453 RVKNPVKQDAI

-484 NDTKGSLGN
+484 GDTKSNLGD

-501 ERLQYNDATTAF
+501 ERLQYNDAITAF

-531 VNKLRDTL
+531 VNKLRDSL
-539 NNLRESGKLKEL
+539 NQLRESGKLKEI
-551 FEGFTEKAQEAY
+551 FEGFEEKANSAY
-563 QIVKDLWQ
+563 EIGERIGRGLLRTYQF
-571 ALTDSYN
+571 A
-578 TIKDNWS
+578 KDNWS
-585 TIGPII
+585 TLGPII
-591 AGVTA
+591 KTVSA
-596 AFVTYKGVVAAYNA
+596 ALVVYNA
-610 GQKLQAAYNAIVTG
+610 LVLANVAGKQLEATWLSIVTG
-624 SLRTQ
+624 EMW
-629 TAAIWAN
+629 AANA
-636 NVAMLANPWT
+636 AMLANPYT

-651 IVALIAAIVL
+651 IVAVIAAIAL
-661 CIVYWDQIKATIL
+661 CIMYWDEIKATIL
-674 SWWAVIQPYLQVAW
+674 EWWAVISPPLQAFWDKCVQVFQGIW
-688 EFVVWVFMGIYN
+688 EVISPVVMAIVSFSQAYFQVWW
-700 AVVSALSAVWGF
+700 AVVSTVLQGIWSTLVTVWTTIYSF
-712 IVAVWQAIWGFIG
+712 VVTVIPAIIQF
-725 PIIMAIVNLVVAYF
+725 AVAYF

-747 SVMQILWTVISGV
+747 AVMAIMWTVISGV
-760 WSQIVAFV
+760 WQRIWAFL
-768 GPIVAAVASAVSSA
+768 GPIL
-782 WNRIKSV
+782 
-789 VSSVMSAV
+789 
-797 WAKIS
+797 S
-802 AIWNQIK
+802 AIWLLITSTWQRIWA
-809 GFVGPIVSKIWETVK
+809 FIGPTVTNIWT
-824 TGFNTA
+824 TIQNAFNNGVT
-830 ISWLTGLVS
+830 WLAGLAS
-839 TMVQIGRDIIS
+839 TMVQIGRDIINGLIS
-850 GLMNGI
+850 GI
-856 AEKMGALAKKIT
+856 TEKIGALTEKIT
-868 SVKDTIVGGLKNA
+868 SVKNTIVGGLKNA

-887 SRITME
+887 SKITME

-922 ASIPSYT
+922 ASIPNYT

-937 RSATTENNS
+937 RSVTTENNS
-946 WAPVFNL
+946 WAPIFNL

-958 DNPRDIEQRVRSW
+958 DNPRDVEQRVRSW